1 MLKEKRFSEED
12 RLADVGSDRNGGSSS
27 PVCAASYN
35 IGVEQGFGFEAS
47 GAGAGGGGG
56 NVSDGASTILRKSV
70 AGLGGGMGTAGGY
83 SSHGQQAVS
92 GQVTGTGMGT
102 VPGSGSFLGGQS
114 GLAKEVRYAPLQAVG
129 VAPLTPVTLPPP
141 PSSMSP
147 PLPPPLPPPP
157 GQPTSPQPPSPPP
170 PPPPPPPPLPP
181 PLNLQMQMQ
190 QQRAFSR
197 SMTSLPPEPL
207 MHMRSKALSRRV
219 SINVGGVKHEVLW
232 RTLERLPHT
241 RLGRLRDCNTHEAL
255 IELCDDYSLVDNEYF
270 FDRHPKSFSSILNF
284 YRTGKLHLVD
294 EMCVLAFS
302 DDLEYWGI
310 DELYLESCC
319 QHKYHQ
325 RKEHVHEEMR
335 KEAESLRQ
343 REEEEF
349 GEGQCA
355 QYQKW
360 LWDLLE
366 KPTTSIA
373 ARVIAVISILFI
385 VLSTIA
391 LTLNTIPSMQV
402 NDEKGN
408 FQDNPQLA
416 MVEAVCI
423 TWFTLEYALR
433 FSASPDKWKFFK
445 GGLNVIDLLAIL
457 PYYVSLFLVETNK
470 NATDQ
475 FQDVRRVVQIF
486 RIMRILRILKLAR
499 HSTGLQSLGF
509 TLRNSYKELGL
520 LMLFLA
526 MGVLIFSS
534 LAYFAEKEEPG
545 TKFISIPETFWW
557 AGITMTTVGYGDIVP
572 TTPLGKM
579 IGSVCCICGVLVIA
593 LPIPIIVNNFAEFYK
608 NQMRREKAL
617 KRREALERAKR
628 EGSIVSFHHI
638 NLRDAFAKSMDL
650 IDVIVETG
658 HNMSGVDGNST
669 EGESACGRGPAQT
682 GAGCYRNYEHYGV
695 SRHRRSASTCFPA
708 NLPTDIPSTPDSPN
722 RRLLDYAQSLPG
734 TQNDDN
740 YYQDEIPAH
749 HASNQGNTTPSDEDK
764 KDGRKFEKIDELPSE
779 FECCFCTT
787 KEYKEFRDAEDIMP
801 LATSDFR
808 IPVCQ
813 EMRSLRSGSGT
824 EPGSGIGYMFGDLG
838 MSPIQS
844 AAPDVTGYARH
855 YNEQGSVDSSDTY
868 ASCQT
873 HPSHSQGDLT
883 EEADSNLYVNPME
896 CAGGRVKKSA
906 SIEVER
912 VASEAS
918 PSLESLRDTKTMLG
932 DSTNKQFFVNE
943 PVPKH
948 RKIRI
953 QQSGRSR
960 AQFVNGQEGSS
971 TRGSMKDSRSSEEN
985 NDQRSEQVR
994 TIGRPNPFNPTNSL
1008 VSASRNINHH
1018 LFWTIGGSR
1027 HYTGASGESKL
1038 SLSADSID
1046 SEGVPFIESQRVSR
1060 SILKKSESSNNYY
1073 NAGDSDTEKLIADNS
1088 SVVLS
1093 CDNENNALSTNL
1105 VNASDPRI
1113 RKPSSR
1119 QVLESLFR
1127 NSYATDRSHEN
1138 HVSKKS
1144 LIDDPLKE
1152 EKQTRDEKMSEKG
1165 RRDVDGQRER
1175 REKTELEE
1183 SPKDG
1188 SSRLIASLRE
1198 YQLRQAFERSKSR
1211 NALGRNS
1218 DSRREKLSHEKEAT
1232 EKRKSK
1238 RKVQVVEERRERKGR
1253 TSEEVLREVS
1263 SRLMAA
1269 SFRDDQS
1276 RIPAEPPSLPQQ
1288 EYHRSRNEVEG

>member
-1 MLKEKRFSEED
+1 MLSDRRFDDDGGVEP
-12 RLADVGSDRNGGSSS
+12 DRNG
-27 PVCAASYN
+27 N
-35 IGVEQGFGFEAS
+35 GFGA
-47 GAGAGGGGG
+47 A
-56 NVSDGASTILRKSV
+56 
-70 AGLGGGMGTAGGY
+70 M
-83 SSHGQQAVS
+83 
-92 GQVTGTGMGT
+92 
-102 VPGSGSFLGGQS
+102 GSGSYLLATSDGFNFDATLPASVVATTATGMPVMS
-114 GLAKEVRYAPLQAVG
+114 GCTGNKEVRYAPF
-129 VAPLTPVTLPPP
+129 
-141 PSSMSP
+141 SSVSTS
-147 PLPPPLPPPP
+147 LPPPL
-157 GQPTSPQPPSPPP
+157 PPP
-170 PPPPPPPPLPP
+170 PPPPPPPPLP
-181 PLNLQMQMQ
+181 LQMQ
-190 QQRAFSR
+190 QRTYSR
-197 SMTSLPPEPL
+197 SMTSLPPEPF
-207 MHMRSKALSRRV
+207 MIMRSKALNRRV

-241 RLGRLRDCNTHEAL
+241 RLGRLRDCNTHEA
-255 IELCDDYSLVDNEYF
+255 ITELCDDYSLIDNEYF

-302 DDLEYWGI
+302 DDLEYWGV

-349 GEGQCA
+349 GEGKCA

-416 MVEAVCI
+416 MVEAICI
-423 TWFTLEYALR
+423 TWFTLEYVLR

-457 PYYVSLFLVETNK
+457 PYFVSLFLVETNK

-557 AGITMTTVGYGDIVP
+557 AGITMTTVGYGDIYP
-572 TTPLGKM
+572 TTPLGKV

-650 IDVIVETG
+650 IDVIVDTG

-669 EGESACGRGPAQT
+669 EGESACERGPAQT
-682 GAGCYRNYEHYGV
+682 GAGCYRNYEHYTL
-695 SRHRRSASTCFPA
+695 SRHRRSASC
-708 NLPTDIPSTPDSPN
+708 LPILPNDIPTTPDSPN
-722 RRLLDYAQSLPG
+722 RRLLDFAQHMPTN
-734 TQNDDN
+734 TQNED
-740 YYQDEIPAH
+740 YFHDEMPAQH
-749 HASNQGNTTPSDEDK
+749 SIQGNTTPSDEEK
-764 KDGRKFEKIDELPSE
+764 KDSRKFEKIDELPSE

-787 KEYKEFRDAEDIMP
+787 KEYKEYRDAENIMP

-808 IPVCQ
+808 NPVCQ
-813 EMRSLRSGSGT
+813 EMRSLRGSILEAGCFEEVQT
-824 EPGSGIGYMFGDLG
+824 
-838 MSPIQS
+838 SPVQAVE
-844 AAPDVTGYARH
+844 AAPYGKS
-855 YNEQGSVDSSDTY
+855 YNERGSVDSSDTY

-873 HPSHSQGDLT
+873 HPFHSQGDLT
-883 EEADSNLYVNPME
+883 EEADSNLYVNPLE
-896 CAGGRVKKSA
+896 GTEKCSSNSDEDGRLHVKKST
-906 SIEVER
+906 SGEMQQHNVTDDT
-912 VASEAS
+912 S
-918 PSLESLRDTKTMLG
+918 PSLESLKDINAPNGGSRGSL
-932 DSTNKQFFVNE
+932 NNAL
-943 PVPKH
+943 PKH
-948 RKIRI
+948 RKTRV
-953 QQSGRSR
+953 QQSGKPR
-960 AQFVNGQEGSS
+960 AQFVSEHNGSTSGTGASTMVKQDSATDNNNEYGS
-971 TRGSMKDSRSSEEN
+971 
-985 NDQRSEQVR
+985 
-994 TIGRPNPFNPTNSL
+994 GRPSNFTPVNSL
-1008 VSASRNINHH
+1008 ASATRMINHH
-1018 LFWTIGGSR
+1018 LFGTLSTSR
-1027 HYTGASGESKL
+1027 HYTGTTVGSKL

-1046 SEGVPFIESQRVSR
+1046 SEAMPFIERQRVSK

-1073 NAGDSDTEKLIADNS
+1073 SNDRDSDTEKLISDNTS
-1088 SVVLS
+1088 ATSM
-1093 CDNENNALSTNL
+1093 CDNETTTCNAIGNNNGGRTRQP
-1105 VNASDPRI
+1105 ASPLL
-1113 RKPSSR
+1113 SR
-1119 QVLESLFR
+1119 QVLETLFR
-1127 NSYATDRSHEN
+1127 TNNNADRHYATSEHGEGKN
-1138 HVSKKS
+1138 CVAKLSKS
-1144 LIDDPLKE
+1144 IFDDVLEE
-1152 EKQTRDEKMSEKG
+1152 EKHARDEAVTENKNKECEDLAG
-1165 RRDVDGQRER
+1165 R
-1175 REKTELEE
+1175 KTRMRT
-1183 SPKDG
+1183 SDTGKDG
-1188 SSRLIASLRE
+1188 DAMLICSLRPYKLVKKNVVVE
-1198 YQLRQAFERSKSR
+1198 DKKKITASSKSTVHGSSTYR
-1211 NALGRNS
+1211 S
-1218 DSRREKLSHEKEAT
+1218 TDSNC
-1232 EKRKSK
+1232 
-1238 RKVQVVEERRERKGR
+1238 
-1253 TSEEVLREVS
+1253 
-1263 SRLMAA
+1263 
-1269 SFRDDQS
+1269 
-1276 RIPAEPPSLPQQ
+1276 LPQD
-1288 EYHRSRNEVEG
+1288 YRFSS

>member
-1 MLKEKRFSEED
+1 MLSEKRFED
-12 RLADVGSDRNGGSSS
+12 DSTLADGERNGSAVVTGPVLSSS
-27 PVCAASYN
+27 SSCTVPY
-35 IGVEQGFGFEAS
+35 IGTDQGFVFE
-47 GAGAGGGGG
+47 GGGTTTLQRAGAAGASVTSCTGSGGG
-56 NVSDGASTILRKSV
+56 T
-70 AGLGGGMGTAGGY
+70 LGVGI
-83 SSHGQQAVS
+83 
-92 GQVTGTGMGT
+92 
-102 VPGSGSFLGGQS
+102 VPGSGVNIVGSGVNMGGGVTGGGVAVVGGGKS
-114 GLAKEVRYAPLQAVG
+114 GVRYPPFSSSIG
-129 VAPLTPVTLPPP
+129 PTSSVAPVNLPPPSLPPP
-141 PSSMSP
+141 P
-147 PLPPPLPPPP
+147 PPPL
-157 GQPTSPQPPSPPP
+157 P
-170 PPPPPPPPLPP
+170 PPPPPPPPLP
-181 PLNLQMQMQ
+181 LQMQ
-190 QQRAFSR
+190 QQRAYSR
-197 SMTSLPPEPL
+197 SMTSLPPEPF
-207 MHMRSKALSRRV
+207 MIMRSKALNRRV

-241 RLGRLRDCNTHEAL
+241 RLGRLKDCNTHEA
-255 IELCDDYSLVDNEYF
+255 ITELCDDYSLIDNEYF

-302 DDLEYWGI
+302 DDLEYWGV

-349 GEGQCA
+349 GEGKCA

-402 NDEKGN
+402 NEKGN

-423 TWFTLEYALR
+423 TWFTLEYVLR

-457 PYYVSLFLVETNK
+457 PYFVSLFLVETNK
-470 NATDQ
+470 NTTDQ

-545 TKFISIPETFWW
+545 TKFVSIPETFWW
-557 AGITMTTVGYGDIVP
+557 AGITMTTVGYGDIYP
-572 TTPLGKM
+572 TTPLGKV

-650 IDVIVETG
+650 IDVIVDTG

-682 GAGCYRNYEHYGV
+682 GPGCYRNYEHY
-695 SRHRRSASTCFPA
+695 SFLRHRRSASSCFP
-708 NLPTDIPSTPDSPN
+708 NLPNDLPTTPDSPN
-722 RRLLDYAQSLPG
+722 RRLLDFAQSVPG
-734 TQNDDN
+734 TQNDD
-740 YYQDEIPAH
+740 YFHDDVPAQ
-749 HASNQGNTTPSDEDK
+749 HATQGNTTPSDEEK
-764 KDGRKFEKIDELPSE
+764 KDSRKFEKNDEIPSE

-787 KEYKEFRDAEDIMP
+787 KEYKEFRDAENIMP

-808 IPVCQ
+808 NPICQ
-813 EMRSLRSGSGT
+813 EMKSMR
-824 EPGSGIGYMFGDLG
+824 PG
-838 MSPIQS
+838 MSMEP
-844 AAPDVTGYARH
+844 AAHQQIFAAETKALPAQPVDASSYGKT

-883 EEADSNLYVNPME
+883 EEADSNLYVNPLE
-896 CAGGRVKKSA
+896 AAEKCGNRVKKSA
-906 SIEVER
+906 SGEVGHN
-912 VASEAS
+912 VSDVS
-918 PSLESLRDTKTMLG
+918 PSVESLKDARPFTEGSKVILNDT
-932 DSTNKQFFVNE
+932 
-943 PVPKH
+943 VPKH

-953 QQSGRSR
+953 QQSVRPR
-960 AQFVNGQEGSS
+960 AQFISDQESIVA
-971 TRGSMKDSRSSEEN
+971 RSITKEEITEN
-985 NDQRSEQVR
+985 NYYGGLR
-994 TIGRPNPFNPTNSL
+994 GGKPFTTTNSSL
-1008 VSASRNINHH
+1008 ASATRIINHH
-1018 LFWTIGGSR
+1018 LFGSGIGPR
-1027 HYTGASGESKL
+1027 HYTGTNTESKL

-1046 SEGVPFIESQRVSR
+1046 SEGVPFIDRHRVSK

-1073 NAGDSDTEKLIADNS
+1073 SNTGDSDTEKLITDNAS
-1088 SVVLS
+1088 TINM
-1093 CDNENNALSTNL
+1093 CDNDTSTCDVFTN
-1105 VNASDPRI
+1105 VNGTR
-1113 RKPSSR
+1113 RKQPVSPLLSR
-1119 QVLESLFR
+1119 QVLESIFR
-1127 NSYATDRSHEN
+1127 TNNNVEREN
-1138 HVSKKS
+1138 EVDQSEEKNCVSKMSRSIFDEVLEEEKHAQDEAMTENKNKEERKKS
-1144 LIDDPLKE
+1144 RAKIEEPLKDS
-1152 EKQTRDEKMSEKG
+1152 QTM
-1165 RRDVDGQRER
+1165 
-1175 REKTELEE
+1175 
-1183 SPKDG
+1183 
-1188 SSRLIASLRE
+1188 LICSLR
-1198 YQLRQAFERSKSR
+1198 APK
-1211 NALGRNS
+1211 AK
-1218 DSRREKLSHEKEAT
+1218 KLSIE
-1232 EKRKSK
+1232 EKRKAKTSSHSC
-1238 RKVQVVEERRERKGR
+1238 KG
-1253 TSEEVLREVS
+1253 T
-1263 SRLMAA
+1263 
-1269 SFRDDQS
+1269 DTNC
-1276 RIPAEPPSLPQQ
+1276 LPQ
-1288 EYHRSRNEVEG
+1288 EHRFSS